1 MTTVFMFPGQ
11 NSRYPGMLPKL
22 AGLHPRNGELLAEA
36 CGILDRDLFTHY
48 RADNEDAYASNR
60 DVQLGV
66 FLANH
71 MFLRILEDS
80 GVRGDLSC
88 GLSLGEWNHLVHIG
102 ALSFEDALR
111 TVEQRGMAYD
121 RGPSGAMASIFPL
134 HVEELQE
141 VVDRAKR
148 TGLVEVV
155 NLNSPRQNVVAG
167 EHTAVDE
174 TMRILDEEF
183 FCEAVFIDRHLPMHS
198 SLFEPVGREFS
209 RVLKKLTFNR
219 PKLPYLPNRTGELLF
234 SPDKDTFV
242 ELLTTHVYR
251 PTLWRKS
258 IDTIVDRHPDATFVE
273 VGPKAVL
280 HNMLDKKWH
289 RKPKLHTDSAHVT
302 HEHLRTVIDNLRF
315 KSRAN

>member
-36 CGILDRDLFTHY
+36 CGILNRDLFTHY
-48 RADNEDAYASNR
+48 RADNKDAYSNNR

-71 MFLRILEDS
+71 MFLRIMEDS
-80 GVRGDLSC
+80 GVRADLSC

-121 RGPSGAMASIFPL
+121 RGPRGAMASIFPL
-134 HVEELQE
+134 ELEELQA
-141 VVDRAKR
+141 VVERANC

-155 NLNSPRQNVVAG
+155 NLNAPRQNVVAG
-167 EHTAVDE
+167 EVSAVDE
-174 TMRILDEEF
+174 TIRILDEEF
-183 FCEAVFIDRHLPMHS
+183 FCEAVFIDRQLPMHS

-209 RVLKKLTFNR
+209 EVLRKLTFHTPR
-219 PKLPYLPNRTGELLF
+219 IPYLPNRTGELLF

-242 ELLTTHVYR
+242 ELLTSHVYR

-289 RKPKLHTDSAHVT
+289 RKPRLHTDSAEVT
-302 HEHLRTVIDNLRF
+302 AEHLRSVIDNLRF
-315 KSRAN
+315 TTRAN

>member
-1 MTTVFMFPGQ
+1 
-11 NSRYPGMLPKL
+11 MLPKL
-22 AGLHPRNGELLAEA
+22 AGLHPRNGEVLAEA
-36 CGILDRDLFTHY
+36 CGILDRDLFAHY
-48 RADNEDAYASNR
+48 RADNEDAYTTNR

-71 MFLRILEDS
+71 MFLQILEDS
-80 GVRGDLSC
+80 GVQADLSC

-102 ALSFEDALR
+102 ALSFQDALR
-111 TVEQRGMAYD
+111 TVELRGLAYD
-121 RGPSGAMASIFPL
+121 RGPRGAMASIFPL

-167 EHTAVDE
+167 ELSAVDE

-183 FCEAVFIDRHLPMHS
+183 FCDAVLIDRQLPMHS
-198 SLFEPVGREFS
+198 SLFEPVGREFR
-209 RVLKKLTFNR
+209 RVLETLDFQKPR
-219 PKLPYLPNRTGELLF
+219 IPYLPNRTGEIHHD
-234 SPDKDTFV
+234 PDVDTFV
-242 ELLTTHVYR
+242 ELLSTHVYR

-258 IDTIVDRHPDATFVE
+258 IDTIVDSHPDATFVE

-280 HNMLDKKWH
+280 HNMLDSKWH
-289 RKPKLHTDSAHVT
+289 QKPKLHTDSADVT
-302 HEHLRTVIDNLRF
+302 EDHLRRVIASLRF